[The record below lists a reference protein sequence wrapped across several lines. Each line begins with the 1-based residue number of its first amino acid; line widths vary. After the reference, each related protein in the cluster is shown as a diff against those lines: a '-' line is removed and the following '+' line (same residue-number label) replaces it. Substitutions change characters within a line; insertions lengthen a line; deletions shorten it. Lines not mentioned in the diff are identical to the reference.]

1 MFRKVVRFNQSKF
14 GCEGVNMSEEEKMK
28 IAIDLAKQRIDL
40 EEIEKSCLDLAK
52 WFKPVIDLAV
62 KNKKILDKY
71 TRSK

>member
-1 MFRKVVRFNQSKF
+1 MKAT
-14 GCEGVNMSEEEKMK
+14 MSEEERVK
-28 IAIDLAKQRIDL
+28 IAIDLAKQGIDL
-40 EEIEKSCLDLAK
+40 EDVEKICLDLAK